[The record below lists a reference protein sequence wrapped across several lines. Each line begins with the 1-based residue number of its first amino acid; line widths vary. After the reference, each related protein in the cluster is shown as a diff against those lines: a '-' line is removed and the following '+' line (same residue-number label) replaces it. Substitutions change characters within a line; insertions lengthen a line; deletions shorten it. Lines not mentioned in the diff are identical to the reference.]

1 VARFAR
7 TARFS
12 VVAMVALL
20 VVPVVATTAASAA
33 SKPKGTPVVI
43 GVIGSFTGPQ
53 ASSSRQAQTVAPAWA
68 KYVNN
73 LGGIN
78 GHPVKVVLAD
88 DGGDPAKAQAA
99 EKTLVDQKNVV
110 AIVVSSDNEVSAFD
124 DDAISKQVALVSGSA
139 NATDW
144 YQKAGMFPTPTDVLS
159 GLKGQAIVATQFGK
173 AKKFADLYCA
183 EIAACKQ
190 ADPIL
195 KTETDKAG
203 IGFTSI
209 AVNSTAPSYQAECL
223 ELKSQD
229 VDYAQLNFSTDAAA
243 KFVQDCQQQG
253 YNPTWGSSEQAA
265 GPGFK
270 SLKNFTMFGPAYAFP
285 SVAKNP
291 EVKKYRTAM
300 KKYAKGNDWAEG
312 TASFTWGGL
321 ELLRNAIGTITT
333 GDTSREAVL
342 GAMTSINSQDLN
354 GLLPNK
360 LTFTDQPVGFGM
372 APCFFV
378 VGMKG
383 GKVTAPNQ
391 LTPVCPAATG

>member
-1 VARFAR
+1 VAKIAR
-7 TARFS
+7 AARPF
-12 VVAMVALL
+12 VVAVVALL
-20 VVPVVATTAASAA
+20 VLPSVSAGAAT
-33 SKPKGTPVVI
+33 KPKGTPIVI

-53 ASSSRQAQTVAPAWA
+53 ASSSRQAQTVAPAWV

-88 DGGDPAKAQAA
+88 DGGDPAKGQAA
-99 EKTLVDQKNVV
+99 EKKLADQDNVI
-110 AIVVSSDNEVSAFD
+110 AIVVSSDNEVSAFA
-124 DDAISKQVALVSGSA
+124 DDAVSKKIALVSGSA

-144 YQKAGMFPTPTDVLS
+144 YQKAGLFPTPTDVLS
-159 GLKGQAIVATQFGK
+159 GLKGQAIVATQFGH

-195 KTETDKAG
+195 KGVTDAAG
-203 IGFTSI
+203 IGFVSI
-209 AVNSTAPSYQAECL
+209 AINSTAPSYQAECL
-223 ELKSQD
+223 ELKSQN

-265 GPGFK
+265 GAAFK
-270 SLKNFTMFGPAYAFP
+270 PLKNFTMFGPAYAFP

-291 EVKKYRTAM
+291 EVKKFRDAM
-300 KKYAKGNDWAEG
+300 KKYAKNSDWAEG
-312 TASFTWGGL
+312 TGSFTWGGL
-321 ELLRNAIGTITT
+321 EMLRSALGTVTT
-333 GDTSREAVL
+333 GDPTRDTTLA
-342 GAMTSINSQDLN
+342 AMSSVKDNDLN

-360 LTFTDQPVGFGM
+360 LTYTDQAVGFGK

-383 GKVTAPNQ
+383 GKVTAPNG
-391 LTPVCPAATG
+391 LTPVCPPASG

>member
-1 VARFAR
+1 MA
-7 TARFS
+7 
-12 VVAMVALL
+12 ALL
-20 VVPVVATTAASAA
+20 VLPATAASAA
-33 SKPKGTPVVI
+33 AKPKGTPIAI

-68 KYVNN
+68 KWVNAQ
-73 LGGIN
+73 GGIN

-88 DGGDPAKAQAA
+88 DGGDPAKGQAA

-124 DDAISKQVALVSGSA
+124 DDAISKKVALLSGSA
-139 NATDW
+139 NAQDW
-144 YQKAGMFPTPTDVLS
+144 YTKAGMYPTPTDVLS
-159 GLKGQAIVATQFGK
+159 GLKGQAIVATQFAK

-195 KTETDKAG
+195 KSQTDKAG

-209 AVNSTAPSYQAECL
+209 AINSTAPSYQAECL
-223 ELKSQD
+223 ELKNEN

-265 GPGFK
+265 GAPFK
-270 SLKNFTMFGPAYAFP
+270 ALKNFTMFGPAYAFP
-285 SVAKNP
+285 SVANQP
-291 EVKKYRTAM
+291 EVKKFRSAM
-300 KKYAKGNDWAEG
+300 KKYAKGSDWAEG
-312 TASFTWGGL
+312 TASFTWAGL
-321 ELLRNAIGTITT
+321 EMLHKALGTITS
-333 GDTSREAVL
+333 GDPTRDTVVA
-342 GAMTSINSQDLN
+342 AMNSTNGDDLN

-360 LTFTDQPVGFGM
+360 LTFNGQPVGFGK

-391 LTPVCPAATG
+391 LTPICPAASG

>member
-1 VARFAR
+1 MAKLTRAARAS
-7 TARFS
+7 T
-12 VVAMVALL
+12 VAMVVALL
-20 VVPVVATTAASAA
+20 TVPATGAAAA
-33 SKPKGTPVVI
+33 AKPKGTPIVV
-43 GVIGSFTGPQ
+43 GVIGSFTGSQ
-53 ASSSRQAQTVAPAWA
+53 ASSSRQGQTVGPAWA
-68 KYVNN
+68 KYVNA

-99 EKTLVDQKNVV
+99 EKTLVDQDNVV
-110 AIVVSSDNEVSAFD
+110 AIIVSSDNEVAAFD
-124 DDAISKQVALVSGSA
+124 DDAISKKVALLSGSA

-144 YQKAGMFPTPTDVLS
+144 YTKAGMFPTPTDVLS
-159 GLKGQAIVATQFGK
+159 GLKGQAVVATQFGK

-195 KTETDKAG
+195 KSVTDKAG

-209 AVNSTAPSYQAECL
+209 AISSTAPSYQAECL
-223 ELKSQD
+223 ELKSQN
-229 VDYAQLNFSTDAAA
+229 VDYAQLNFSTDAAV

-270 SLKNFTMFGPAYAFP
+270 ALKNFTMFGPAYAFP
-285 SVAKNP
+285 SVAKHP
-291 EVKKYRTAM
+291 EVKKFRDAM
-300 KKYAKGNDWAEG
+300 KKYAKGKDWAEG
-312 TASFTWGGL
+312 TGSFTWAGL
-321 ELLRNAIGTITT
+321 EVLHKAIGTITSGEPT
-333 GDTSREAVL
+333 RDSVL
-342 GAMTSINSQDLN
+342 TAMSSVQSEDLN

-360 LTFTDQPVGFGM
+360 LTFNGQPVGFGK

-391 LTPVCPAATG
+391 LNPVCPSTTG

>member
-1 VARFAR
+1 VTSFSR
-7 TARFS
+7 TARLS
-12 VVAMVALL
+12 VVAMVAL
-20 VVPVVATTAASAA
+20 VALLAPLALPATAAA
-33 SKPKGTPVVI
+33 KPKGTPIVI

-68 KYVNN
+68 KYVNG

-99 EKTLVDQKNVV
+99 EKTLVDQNNVV
-110 AIVVSSDNEVSAFD
+110 AIVVSSDNEVSAFN
-124 DDAISKQVALVSGSA
+124 DDAISKKVTLVSGSA

-159 GLKGQAIVATQFGK
+159 GLAGQAIVATQFGK

-195 KTETDKAG
+195 KGVTDKAG

-209 AVNSTAPSYQAECL
+209 SINSTAPSYQAECL
-223 ELKSQD
+223 ELKNQN

-253 YNPTWGSSEQAA
+253 FNPTWGSSEQAA
-265 GPGFK
+265 GAAFK
-270 SLKNFTMFGPAYAFP
+270 SLKNFTMFGPTYAFP

-291 EVKKYRTAM
+291 EVKKFRDAM
-300 KKYAKGNDWAEG
+300 KKYAKGKDWAEG

-321 ELLRNAIGTITT
+321 EMLRSALGTITT
-333 GDTSREAVL
+333 GDPTRETVL
-342 GAMTSINSQDLN
+342 AAMNSVNGEDLN

-360 LTFTDQPVGFGM
+360 LTFTGQPVGFGK

-391 LTPVCPAATG
+391 LTPVCPPAKG